1 MLKVR
6 EMTLEDIEE
15 VFRINRE
22 NFTTDAWSR
31 FAFEK
36 EFENKFSKRFVL
48 ELDGRVVGYIIYW
61 VVRDEATI
69 MTFAIDKEHQNR
81 GYGEFLLR
89 ESLKK
94 INAKRILLDVRKTN
108 LRAINLYRKLGFRL
122 VSERK
127 AYYSDGENALFMELR
142 Q

>member
-1 MLKVR
+1 
-6 EMTLEDIEE
+6 MTPEDIEE
-15 VFRINRE
+15 VFRINQE

-36 EFENKFSKRFVL
+36 EFQNKFSKKFVL
-48 ELDGRVVGYIIYW
+48 ELNGKVVGYIVYW
-61 VVRDEATI
+61 VVRGEATI
-69 MTFAIDKEHQNR
+69 MTFAIDKEHQNK

-94 INAKRILLDVRKTN
+94 IDAKRILLDVRKTN

-127 AYYSDGENALFMELR
+127 SYYSDGENALFMELSR
-142 Q
+142 

>member
-1 MLKVR
+1 
-6 EMTLEDIEE
+6 MTPEDIEE
-15 VFRINRE
+15 VFRINQE

-36 EFENKFSKRFVL
+36 EFQNKFSRKFVL
-48 ELDGRVVGYIIYW
+48 ELNGKVVGYIIYW
-61 VVRDEATI
+61 VVREEASI
-69 MTFAIDKEHQNR
+69 MTFAIDKEHQNK
-81 GYGEFLLR
+81 GYGEFLLK

-94 INAKRILLDVRKTN
+94 IDAKRILLDVRKTN

-127 AYYSDGENALFMELR
+127 AYYSDGENALFMELSR
-142 Q
+142 

>member
-6 EMTLEDIEE
+6 EMTPEDIEE
-15 VFRINRE
+15 VFRINQE

-36 EFENKFSKRFVL
+36 EFENKFSKKFVL
-48 ELDGRVVGYIIYW
+48 ELNGKVVGYIVYW
-61 VVRDEATI
+61 VVRGEATI
-69 MTFAIDKEHQNR
+69 MTFAIDKEHQNK

-94 INAKRILLDVRKTN
+94 IDAKRILLDVRKTN

-127 AYYSDGENALFMELR
+127 SYYSDGENALFMELSR
-142 Q
+142 

>member
-1 MLKVR
+1 
-6 EMTLEDIEE
+6 MTLEDIEE

>member
-1 MLKVR
+1 
-6 EMTLEDIEE
+6 MTPEDIEE

-36 EFENKFSKRFVL
+36 EFENKFSKKFVL
-48 ELDGRVVGYIIYW
+48 ELNGKVVGYIIYW

-69 MTFAIDKEHQNR
+69 MTFAIDKEHQSR
-81 GYGEFLLR
+81 GYGEFLLK

-94 INAKRILLDVRKTN
+94 IDAKRILLDVRKTN

-127 AYYSDGENALFMELR
+127 AYYSDGENALFMELSR
-142 Q
+142 

>member
-6 EMTLEDIEE
+6 KMAPQDIDE
-15 VFRINRE
+15 VFRINQE

-36 EFENKFSKRFVL
+36 EFENKLSKKFVL
-48 ELDGRVVGYIIYW
+48 ELDGRIVGYIIYW

-127 AYYSDGENALFMELR
+127 AYYSDGENALFMELI

>member
-1 MLKVR
+1 
-6 EMTLEDIEE
+6 MTPEDIEE
-15 VFRINRE
+15 VFRINQE

-36 EFENKFSKRFVL
+36 EFENKFSKKFVL
-48 ELDGRVVGYIIYW
+48 ELNGKVVGYIVYW
-61 VVRDEATI
+61 VVRGEATI
-69 MTFAIDKEHQNR
+69 MTFAIDKEHQNK

-94 INAKRILLDVRKTN
+94 IDAKRILLDVRKTN

-127 AYYSDGENALFMELR
+127 SYYSDGENALFMELSR
-142 Q
+142 

>member
-1 MLKVR
+1 
-6 EMTLEDIEE
+6 MTPEDIEE
-15 VFRINRE
+15 VFRINQE

-36 EFENKFSKRFVL
+36 EFENKFSKKFVL
-48 ELDGRVVGYIIYW
+48 ELNGKVVGYIIYW
-61 VVRDEATI
+61 VVRGEATI
-69 MTFAIDKEHQNR
+69 MTFAIDKEHQNK
-81 GYGEFLLR
+81 GYGEFLLK

-94 INAKRILLDVRKTN
+94 IDAKRILLDVRKTN

-127 AYYSDGENALFMELR
+127 SYYSDGENALFMELSR
-142 Q
+142 